1 MIKELKLEN
10 SKLIHSC
17 NSAINK
23 VEELVTRVLQFKQD
37 EKDLAKAK
45 KEDKDAL
52 ANNEILN

>member
-10 SKLIHSC
+10 SKLKHSC
-17 NSAINK
+17 NNAINK